1 MHGEISW
8 IKQWSIDFQVAVHK
22 RMPSQDKR
30 MAGQSDASVFRIP
43 PYHYLHVLD
52 QTTNVTRL
60 ETGPQ
65 TFVRK
70 DNEVVLLNPERMITV
85 PPRHYCVVLNPVLR
99 DADKHVLIDNLGQ
112 VRLQHA
118 EDEVRLQQEP
128 FPLYPGEELKLKVTL
143 LTVVPALTALRLKVS
158 RDFNAENNLEKK
170 AGDEMLFEGPGTYV
184 PRKEVEVVGEHKAII
199 IKPNTAIM
207 LRATRE
213 TVDRSGK
220 NRVAGEEWMLKKN
233 GAYLPGVYEEVV
245 KSCTA
250 TFLTDKV
257 AVHVI
262 AAQTF
267 TDETGKQRKSGEEY
281 LITVNEMETFIP
293 DVFEQVIGK
302 VDITTLTNRQYC
314 VIVNPIGANGKPQLG
329 AKKLIKGEV
338 SFFLQPGESLE
349 NGIQE
354 VFILGDNEGIVLR
367 AQEAFKDQFVTPPV
381 DRQPGDKWMLKG
393 PMEYIPTIEV
403 EVVSKRKAIPLH
415 ENEGVY
421 VRNTNTGQVKAK
433 IGQTYMLGEDEELWE
448 KNLPTIV
455 RTLLSAERDT
465 AADRGDWVNPNKEKK
480 KRRDDLE
487 DEEVF
492 DASRVVTF
500 QVPHN
505 AAVQIYDYKSKKS
518 RVTFGPDLVLLGPDE
533 QFTQL
538 SLSAGKPK
546 KGNMI
551 RAIAL
556 LLGPDFSSDI
566 IVVETSDHARLQLEI
581 SYNWH
586 FDIND
591 QNNEKDST
599 KIFCVADFVGD
610 LCKAM
615 ASKIRGAVSSV
626 TFDDFHKN
634 SANII
639 QLAVFGTNPETKRPR
654 EEITFSANNLVVT
667 SVDIR
672 SVEPV
677 DQRTRDSL
685 QKSVTL
691 AIEITTQSQE
701 AAARREA
708 ERIEQEARGRLDR
721 QRIMDEAQAEK
732 ARKEL
737 LSLQAESSAVET
749 TGQAKAEAIARS
761 EAARIEAEAAVQ
773 GARLRAE
780 AQKIETESELNRMK
794 AAREADIHFA
804 LENNNLEIEKAEKM
818 AKIENDKFNQMVAA
832 LGTET
837 IRAMASGPQDHQV
850 KMLQSLGLSSTLI
863 TDGRTPINL
872 LNTASGLLG
881 NIAQGS
887 LPQ

>member
-1 MHGEISW
+1 
-8 IKQWSIDFQVAVHK
+8 
-22 RMPSQDKR
+22 MP
-30 MAGQSDASVFRIP
+30 GYSDTSVFRIP
-43 PYHYLHVLD
+43 PYHYIHVLD
-52 QTTNVTRL
+52 QTSNVTRL

-99 DADKHVLIDNLGQ
+99 DENLQVLLDNLGQ
-112 VRLQHA
+112 ARLQHA
-118 EDEVRLQQEP
+118 EDEIRLQQEP
-128 FPLYPGEELKLKVTL
+128 FPLYPGEELKVKVTL
-143 LTVVPALTALRLKVS
+143 LTVVASLEALRLNVI
-158 RDFNAENNLEKK
+158 RDFTDENNQERK
-170 AGDEMLFEGPGTYV
+170 AGDQLLFEGPGTFV
-184 PRKEVEVVGEHKAII
+184 PRKEVSVVGQHKAIVV
-199 IKPNTAIM
+199 KPNTAIK

-213 TVDRSGK
+213 TVDRNGK
-220 NRVAGEEWMLKKN
+220 KRVAGEEWMIKKN

-245 KSCTA
+245 ETCKA

-257 AVHVI
+257 AVHVT
-262 AAQTF
+262 ATQTF

-293 DVFEQVIGK
+293 DVFEKVVGK

-314 VIVNPIGANGKPQLG
+314 IIQNPVGPNGKPQLG
-329 AKKLIKGEV
+329 AKKLVKGEK

-349 NGIQE
+349 NEIQD

-367 AQEAFKDQFVTPPV
+367 AQEKFKDEFVAPAV

-393 PMEYIPTIEV
+393 PMEYIPPVEV
-403 EVVSKRKAIPLH
+403 EVVFKRTAIPLH
-415 ENEGVY
+415 DNEGIY
-421 VRNTNTGQVKAK
+421 VRNINTGQVRAV
-433 IGQTYMLGEDEELWE
+433 IGKTYMLQEDEELWE

-465 AADRGDWVNPNKEKK
+465 TADRGDWVNPNKQR
-480 KRRDDLE
+480 KRKNDDLE
-487 DEEVF
+487 EEDVF

-518 RVTFGPDLVLLGPDE
+518 RVTFGPDLVMLGPDE

-546 KGNMI
+546 KANMI
-551 RAIAL
+551 RAVAL
-556 LLGPDFSSDI
+556 LLGPDFSSDSI
-566 IVVETSDHARLQLEI
+566 IVETSDHARLQLEL

-586 FDIND
+586 FEVKDP
-591 QNNEKDST
+591 NNEKESS

-610 LCKAM
+610 LCKAL
-615 ASKIRGAVSSV
+615 ASRIRGAVSSV

-634 SANII
+634 SAKII
-639 QLAVFGTNPETKRPR
+639 QIAVFGVDADTQRPK
-654 EEITFSANNLVVT
+654 EEIKFTSNNLVVT

-672 SVEPV
+672 AVEPV

-708 ERIEQEARGRLDR
+708 ERIEQEARGKLER
-721 QRIMDEAQAEK
+721 QRIMDEAEAEK
-732 ARKEL
+732 ARKQL
-737 LSLQAESSAVET
+737 LCLQAESSAVES
-749 TGQAKAEAIARS
+749 TGQAKAEAISRA
-761 EAARIEAEAAVQ
+761 EAARIESEAAVQ
-773 GARLRAE
+773 GAKLKAE
-780 AQKIETESELNRMK
+780 AQKIETESELERMN
-794 AAREADIHFA
+794 AARAADIKFA
-804 LENNNLEIEKAEKM
+804 IESNNIEVEKAEKM
-818 AKIENDKFNQMVAA
+818 AKIETDKFNQMVAA
-832 LGTET
+832 LGKET
-837 IRAMASGPQDHQV
+837 IQAIASGPQDHQV

-872 LNTASGLLG
+872 LNTAGGLLG
-881 NIAQGS
+881 NMAQV
-887 LPQ
+887 PNTQ

>member
-1 MHGEISW
+1 
-8 IKQWSIDFQVAVHK
+8 
-22 RMPSQDKR
+22 MPGHADI
-30 MAGQSDASVFRIP
+30 SVFRIP
-43 PYHYLHVLD
+43 PYHYIHVLD
-52 QTTNVTRL
+52 QTSNVTRL

-99 DADKHVLIDNLGQ
+99 DENLQVLLDNLGQ
-112 VRLQHA
+112 ARLQHA
-118 EDEVRLQQEP
+118 EDEIRLQQEP
-128 FPLYPGEELKLKVTL
+128 FPLYPGEELKVKVTL
-143 LTVVPALTALRLKVS
+143 LTVVASLEALRLNVI
-158 RDFNAENNLEKK
+158 RDFTDENNQERK
-170 AGDEMLFEGPGTYV
+170 AGDQLLFEGPGTFV
-184 PRKEVEVVGEHKAII
+184 PRKEVSVVGQHKAIVV
-199 IKPNTAIM
+199 KPNTAIK

-213 TVDRSGK
+213 TVDRNGK
-220 NRVAGEEWMLKKN
+220 KRVAGEEWMIKKN

-245 KSCTA
+245 ETCKA

-257 AVHVI
+257 AVHVT
-262 AAQTF
+262 ATQTF

-293 DVFEQVIGK
+293 DVFEKVVGK

-314 VIVNPIGANGKPQLG
+314 IIQNPVGPNGKPQLG
-329 AKKLIKGEV
+329 AKKLVKGEK

-349 NGIQE
+349 NEIQD

-367 AQEAFKDQFVTPPV
+367 AQEKFKDEFVAPAV

-393 PMEYIPTIEV
+393 PMEYIPPVEV
-403 EVVSKRKAIPLH
+403 EVVFKRKAIPLH
-415 ENEGVY
+415 DNEGIY
-421 VRNTNTGQVKAK
+421 VRNINTGQVRAV
-433 IGQTYMLGEDEELWE
+433 IGKTYMLQEDEELWE

-465 AADRGDWVNPNKEKK
+465 TADRGDWVNPNKQR
-480 KRRDDLE
+480 KRKNDDLE
-487 DEEVF
+487 EEDVF

-518 RVTFGPDLVLLGPDE
+518 RVTFGPDLVMLGPDE

-546 KGNMI
+546 KANMI
-551 RAIAL
+551 RAVAL
-556 LLGPDFSSDI
+556 LLGPDFSSDSI
-566 IVVETSDHARLQLEI
+566 IVETSDHARLQLEL

-586 FDIND
+586 FEVKDS
-591 QNNEKDST
+591 NNEKESS

-610 LCKAM
+610 LCKAL

-634 SANII
+634 SAKII
-639 QLAVFGTNPETKRPR
+639 QIAVFGVDADTQRPK
-654 EEITFSANNLVVT
+654 EEIKFTSNNLVVT

-672 SVEPV
+672 AVEPV

-708 ERIEQEARGRLDR
+708 ERIEQEARGKLER
-721 QRIMDEAQAEK
+721 QRIMDEAEAEK
-732 ARKEL
+732 ARKQL
-737 LSLQAESSAVET
+737 LCLQAESSAVES
-749 TGQAKAEAIARS
+749 TGQAKAEAISRA
-761 EAARIEAEAAVQ
+761 EAARIESEAAVQ
-773 GARLRAE
+773 GAKLKAE
-780 AQKIETESELNRMK
+780 AQKIETESELERMN
-794 AAREADIHFA
+794 AARAADIKFA
-804 LENNNLEIEKAEKM
+804 IESNNIEVEKAEKM
-818 AKIENDKFNQMVAA
+818 AKIETDKFNQMVAA
-832 LGTET
+832 LGKET
-837 IRAMASGPQDHQV
+837 IQAMASGPQDHQV

-872 LNTASGLLG
+872 LNTAGGLLG
-881 NIAQGS
+881 NMAQV
-887 LPQ
+887 PNTQ